1 MSKIVSDKK
10 YKEDLRDK
18 IAKLKAKRTAVIIVH
33 NYQRDEVQEIADI
46 TGDSLALSQAAVK
59 TDAKVIVF
67 CGVHFMAESAAILN
81 PDKTVLLPVK
91 EAGCPLADMITVEKL
106 RVLKDK
112 YPGVPVVS
120 YVNTTALIKAES
132 DICCTSSNAVRIV
145 QSLKGHDK
153 VIFVPD
159 KNLGMY
165 VQSQVH
171 DKEVILWEG
180 FCPTHI
186 KVQEEHI
193 KAVKAAHPDAIVVA
207 HPECNPEVIKVSDV
221 ITSTGGMIKYIK
233 ASPKKSFIIATESG
247 LFYKLKKD
255 NRDKEFFLPTEQLIC
270 PNMKLNTLGWVY
282 HSLESMKYKV
292 IVPPEVA
299 SRAKHCLDRML
310 EVSGEPSGSAISGV

>member
-1 MSKIVSDKK
+1 VFNSEER
-10 YKEDLRDK
+10 YKEDLRLR
-18 IAKLKAKRTAVIIVH
+18 IERLKRKRKAIIIVH

-106 RVLKDK
+106 RAVRRMHPDA
-112 YPGVPVVS
+112 PVVC
-120 YVNTTALIKAES
+120 YVNTTAAIKAES
-132 DICCTSSNAVRIV
+132 DICCTSSNAVDIV
-145 QSLKGHDK
+145 RSLKDEKK

-159 KNLGMY
+159 KNLGLY
-165 VQSQVH
+165 VQSKVP
-171 DKEVILWEG
+171 DKEIIVWEG

-193 KAVKAAHPDAIVVA
+193 RQAKKLHPDALLIA
-207 HPECNPEVIKVSDV
+207 HPECNPEVLDMADMV
-221 ITSTGGMIKYIK
+221 TSTGGMIKYIK
-233 ASPKKSFIIATESG
+233 KSDKKEFIIATESG

-255 NRDKEFFLPTEQLIC
+255 NTDKEFFLPTEQLIC

-282 HSLESMKYKV
+282 HSLEFMEYKV
-292 IVPPEVA
+292 SVPEEIA
-299 SRAKHCLDRML
+299 KRAKLTLDRML
-310 EVSGEPSGSAISGV
+310 EVSGEPSGAAISGV